1 MDINKQSDIAY
12 TLLSTQSIVCPSTGM
27 GRASRLQW
35 CSGDQSSK
43 KFSGTALELKRPP
56 ERRRAVSGGE
66 IYKSK
71 LSPWFSSSQR
81 ARRIWQNKR
90 RSKHLPLWMHDVSM
104 TTPLLSDWLSYH
116 LFVAIQK
123 YYSCFIFSYE
133 LLKISEHALCQVLF
147 LWDSFVRHLVFI
159 YQQSSGLKMLI
170 CRIWVSL
177 LCTV

>member
-1 MDINKQSDIAY
+1 MDINKQSDIPY

-71 LSPWFSSSQR
+71 LSPWFSSSQWT
-81 ARRIWQNKR
+81 RRIWQNKR
-90 RSKHLPLWMHDVSM
+90 RSISICLFECMMSPWQHHCSLTGSLI
-104 TTPLLSDWLSYH
+104 TYLLQFKSTILALSSLMSYSKFQNMRFVRFCLCENH
-116 LFVAIQK
+116 LFA
-123 YYSCFIFSYE
+123 
-133 LLKISEHALCQVLF
+133 A
-147 LWDSFVRHLVFI
+147 
-159 YQQSSGLKMLI
+159 
-170 CRIWVSL
+170 
-177 LCTV
+177 